1 MNARGDLER
10 LKARII
16 SCVNEQMLGV
26 DYMLTFATVTNL
38 LTVKVILALAATWN
52 VPVKHGDIPNAYV
65 KAHKEPHLRIF
76 LQLPCGIHVSK

>member
-38 LTVKVILALAATWN
+38 LTV
-52 VPVKHGDIPNAYV
+52 
-65 KAHKEPHLRIF
+65 
-76 LQLPCGIHVSK
+76 